1 MDLAHSFV
9 AQVVAARAT
18 DRRFAATETEIR
30 DAERRVA
37 ARRTTAAAASGRSE
51 YSERGRHAAPRRTHA

>member
-9 AQVVAARAT
+9 AQVVAARTT
-18 DRRFAATETEIR
+18 DRRFAATENEIR

-37 ARRTTAAAASGRSE
+37 ARRATAAAASGRGE
-51 YSERGRHAAPRRTHA
+51 YSERGRHAARRRTHA